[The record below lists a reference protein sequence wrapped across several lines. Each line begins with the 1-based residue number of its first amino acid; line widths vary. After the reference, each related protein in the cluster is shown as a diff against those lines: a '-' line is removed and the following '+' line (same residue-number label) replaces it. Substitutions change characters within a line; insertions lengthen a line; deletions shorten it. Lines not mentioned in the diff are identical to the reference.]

1 MAKDNV
7 ILKKSKRRESL
18 SLRQALFLGAGLSM
32 LFPAL
37 VLAYFQFTSR
47 FASEEQL
54 RVRIPMQQYADVLS
68 RGLAISLWN
77 VDRGA
82 ANELLE
88 AVMRNQDVVSVTVSD
103 ELGKVFA
110 QTNNATHS
118 DANPLKEERDIVY
131 NGARTGKLV
140 VVVSAA
146 RIRQELWAELIKLA
160 LALGAQVGFSFVFI
174 WLLFDRRMLQPL
186 LELKRGAMR
195 LARGELKQPLLAQR
209 DDEIGSLAVDLD
221 KMRNDLSGLIADRD
235 QKNTALQTELAERR
249 RTEDALV
256 FSQAKFSSIFD
267 ASPVA
272 MTVSHMGG
280 SFNIVDV
287 NNAWVR
293 VFGRDRDAALGSNG
307 ENNGMWKDLQVRR
320 KILETLQRVG
330 EITAYSAWMVRGDD
344 GADMLCEIS
353 GKVISLG
360 NESLLILAY
369 DDITDKH
376 QYETKILDLNAQLER
391 RVDERTQSLT
401 DALQK
406 LTIAQTEL
414 VRSEKLSALGALVAG
429 VAHELNTPIGNSLT
443 VASTLQDNAKAFA
456 EDMAKGLSR
465 SRLEKFVNSSCLGAD
480 ILVSSLH
487 QAAELVSS
495 FKQIAVDQSSMNR
508 RLFRLSETISEIM
521 LTLGPGIR
529 KTSHTVIPTIS
540 TDILMESYP
549 GPLVQILTNLINNAF
564 LHGFE
569 GRENGKVFITAD
581 MHGPEHI
588 QMTVR
593 DDGAGI
599 SESNLARVFDPFFTT
614 KLGKGGSGLGLN
626 IVYNLVQDVL
636 GGTITVT
643 SQAGKGTCFTLM
655 LPLIAPV
662 ATQDPVTLPVS
673 AIKSEAE

>member
-1 MAKDNV
+1 MP
-7 ILKKSKRRESL
+7 LKKSKRPKSF
-18 SLRQALFLGAGLSM
+18 SLRQALILGAGLSM

-37 VLAYFQFTSR
+37 ILAYFQFTSR

-103 ELGKVFA
+103 ELGKTFV
-110 QTNNATHS
+110 QTLNATHN
-118 DANPLKEERDIVY
+118 DINPLKEERDIVY

-140 VVVSAA
+140 IVVSAA
-146 RIRQELWAELIKLA
+146 RIRQELWAELIKLT
-160 LALGAQVGFSFVFI
+160 LALTGQVGFSFIFI

-186 LELKRGAMR
+186 LELKKGAMR
-195 LARGELKQPLLAQR
+195 LAQGKLEQPLLAQR

-221 KMRNDLSGLIADRD
+221 KMRNDLSDLIAERD
-235 QKNTALQTELAERR
+235 QKNAALQTELAEHL
-249 RTEDALV
+249 RTEEALI

-272 MTVSHMGG
+272 MSVSRMRGV
-280 SFNIVDV
+280 FDIMDL

-293 VFGRDRDAALGSNG
+293 VFGRDRATTLGKNG
-307 ENNGMWKDLQVRR
+307 EQIGMWKDIQVHRE
-320 KILETLQRVG
+320 ILDTLERIG
-330 EITAYSAWMVRGDD
+330 EITAYAAWMVRGDN
-344 GADMLCEIS
+344 GAEMLCEIS

-360 NESLLILAY
+360 EEPLLILAY

-376 QYETKILDLNAQLER
+376 QYETKILDLNAQLEQ

-406 LTIAQTEL
+406 LTVAQTQL

-465 SRLEKFVNSSCLGAD
+465 SRLDKFVSSSCLGAD

-521 LTLGPGIR
+521 LTMGPSIR
-529 KTSHTVIPTIS
+529 KTSHTVVPTIS

-549 GPLVQILTNLINNAF
+549 GPLVQILSNLINNTF
-564 LHGFE
+564 LHAFE
-569 GRENGKVFITAD
+569 GIENGQVFITAD
-581 MHGPEHI
+581 LCGSEYI
-588 QMTVR
+588 QLTVQ

-626 IVYNLVQDVL
+626 IVYNIVQDVL
-636 GGTITVT
+636 GGTIEVS
-643 SQAGKGTCFTLM
+643 SQIGVGTCFTLI

-662 ATQDPVTLPVS
+662 ATQDPTSVPTSPSNLDT
-673 AIKSEAE
+673 

>member
-1 MAKDNV
+1 VPK
-7 ILKKSKRRESL
+7 KKSSKRESL
-18 SLRQALFLGAGLSM
+18 SLKQALFLGAGLSM

-37 VLAYFQFTSR
+37 ILAYFQFTNR
-47 FASEEQL
+47 FANEEQL
-54 RVRIPMQQYADVLS
+54 RVKIPMQQYADVLS

-110 QTNNATHS
+110 QTTNESHN
-118 DANPLKEERDIVY
+118 DANPLKEEREIVY

-140 VVVSAA
+140 VTVSAA
-146 RIRQELWAELIKLA
+146 RIRNELWAELIKLA
-160 LALGAQVGFSFVFI
+160 LALAAQLGFSFIFI
-174 WLLFDRRMLQPL
+174 WILFDRRMLRPL
-186 LELKRGAMR
+186 LDLKKGAMR
-195 LARGELKQPLLAQR
+195 LARGELEQPLLAQR
-209 DDEIGSLAVDLD
+209 DDEIGSLAIDLD
-221 KMRNDLSGLIADRD
+221 KMRNDLSDLIAERD
-235 QKNTALQTELAERR
+235 QKNTALQSELTERR
-249 RTEDALV
+249 KTEDALV

-272 MTVSHMGG
+272 MTVSRMGG
-280 SFNIVDV
+280 AFDIVDV

-293 VFGRDRDAALGSNG
+293 VFGRDRSVAFGQNG
-307 ENNGMWKDLQVRR
+307 ETIGMWKDNQERR
-320 KILETLQRVG
+320 KILNTLEQFG
-330 EITAYSAWMVRGDD
+330 EIRAYSAWMVRGDQ
-344 GADMLCEIS
+344 AEILCEIS

-360 NESLLILAY
+360 DESLLVLAY

-376 QYETKILDLNAQLER
+376 QYETKILDLNAQLEQ
-391 RVDERTQSLT
+391 RVEERTQSLT

-406 LTIAQTEL
+406 LTVAQAEL

-443 VASTLQDNAKAFA
+443 VASTLQDNAKAFV

-465 SRLEKFVNSSCLGAD
+465 SRLDKFVNSSCLGAD

-508 RLFRLSETISEIM
+508 RLFRLSETINEIM

-529 KTSHTVIPTIS
+529 KTSHSVIPTIS

-569 GRENGKVFITAD
+569 GIDNGQVFITAE
-581 MHGPEHI
+581 MHGNEHI

-593 DDGAGI
+593 DDGSGI
-599 SESNLARVFDPFFTT
+599 SENNLARVFDPFFTT

-636 GGTITVT
+636 GGTIKV
-643 SQAGKGTCFTLM
+643 SSVLGEGTCFTLM

-662 ATQDPVTLPVS
+662 AAQEIAS
-673 AIKSEAE
+673 AKPLE